1 MQSVLCITRVVLRVD
16 CDSRVDYIQP
26 LLVVCSLLR

>member
-16 CDSRVDYIQP
+16 CGSRVNYIQ
-26 LLVVCSLLR
+26 LLLAVCSLLR